1 MRRCSHRHSLEQEQH
16 RPHSGALPQNRSHA
30 FWERKSNGGFID
42 RDIYVRPSARPSLRP
57 PARINFVVG
66 RRRTGGKAEEGTLEL
81 GLLSKKWDL
90 LIHRSRGENQFFV
103 RKIYSLSQL
112 LHQVL
117 PQLPTHMSRNGSNP
131 STDTHKMRQT
141 TDEGAH
147 ASGKEGRRWST
158 TTCGRGDTCVVR
170 LDEK

>member
-1 MRRCSHRHSLEQEQH
+1 MRNRGAVRAF
-16 RPHSGALPQNRSHA
+16 SGAKATSAAAPQRQNRSHA

-42 RDIYVRPSARPSLRP
+42 RDIYVRPSVRP

-117 PQLPTHMSRNGSNP
+117 PQLPTHMSRNGPNP